1 MPAPAFLV
9 HDASVALG
17 GRRVLAGV
25 SFEIGAA
32 TLVAVVGANGA
43 GKTTLLRALAGLLPH
58 DGAVELFGRP
68 VRAWDPRER
77 ALRLAFVRQT
87 PPAADAFTVRESVAL
102 GRAPHLAWTAA
113 LTADD
118 RAAVEAALDALDL
131 GALAERPL
139 AALSGGERQRA
150 ALAQALAQD
159 TPVLLLDEPTAHLDG
174 RHTLDLLARA
184 RALADGGRTV
194 IAAVHDLGLAARF
207 ADRMLVLAGGTLVA
221 DGPPA
226 VVLTPDQL
234 ASAFGVEAEVSTGPD
249 GPALRYLHPLPPA
262 GDGARS

>member
-1 MPAPAFLV
+1 MPVPAILV
-9 HDASVALG
+9 RDVAVALG
-17 GRRVLAGV
+17 GRGVLSRV

-58 DGAVELFGRP
+58 DGAVDLFGRP
-68 VRAWDPRER
+68 ARAWSARER

-87 PPAADAFTVRESVAL
+87 PPAADAFTVRETVAL

-118 RAAVEAALDALDL
+118 RAAVEAALEALDL
-131 GALAERPL
+131 GALAGRPL
-139 AALSGGERQRA
+139 AALSGGERQRV

-159 TPVLLLDEPTAHLDG
+159 TPALLLDEPTAHLDI

-194 IAAVHDLGLAARF
+194 VAAVHDLGLAARF
-207 ADRMLVLAGGTLVA
+207 ADRMLVLAGGTLAA

-226 VVLTPDQL
+226 DVLTPERL
-234 ASAFGVEAEVSTGPD
+234 ASAFGVAAEVSAGPD
-249 GPALRYLHPLPPA
+249 GPALRYLAPLPPA